1 MKGRL
6 LPLITNVEMESLLTM
21 LETTESNVSKKLKT
35 ERKLARI
42 WREIQGT
49 NNREGLFDPMDD
61 ILRKDIINYGEF
73 VQACYDGFEFDPFS
87 KYSGS
92 CKYNCKQLF
101 QGIGMSYYGYEV
113 AKYLYSTSNINLLGV
128 FHRPRC
134 KILWSTYYCY

>member
-49 NNREGLFDPMDD
+49 NNREGLSNPMDE
-61 ILRKDIINYGEF
+61 IL
-73 VQACYDGFEFDPFS
+73 
-87 KYSGS
+87 
-92 CKYNCKQLF
+92 
-101 QGIGMSYYGYEV
+101 
-113 AKYLYSTSNINLLGV
+113 
-128 FHRPRC
+128 
-134 KILWSTYYCY
+134 